1 MIMERTLVD
10 GSTDLT
16 QDHYMAVLFQY
27 VTKQGDVAVEFYKLI
42 EVKLDESAEGHLEVL
57 MAALKEDDL
66 WNIMKSG
73 RLSAVVSGIYW

>member
-27 VTKQGDVAVEFYKLI
+27 VTKQGDVAVAFYKLI
-42 EVKLDESAEGHLEVL
+42 EVKLDESAEGHLDVL
-57 MAALKEDDL
+57 MAALKEDEL
-66 WNIMKSG
+66 WNAMKSG
-73 RLSAVVSGIYW
+73 RLSAVVSGIY